1 MAKVAHAVE
10 LDVIDRLEEKIKLLV
25 GVVNRMRAEQSRMVE
40 DSLRL
45 NRELEATRARLSESE
60 GRTTEVSAL
69 VQEREVIR
77 GRVADMLKQLEGLN
91 L

>member
-10 LDVIDRLEEKIKLLV
+10 LDVIDRLEEKIKMLV
-25 GVVNRMRAEQSRMVE
+25 GVVTRLRAEQSRMVE
-40 DSLRL
+40 DSLRV
-45 NRELEATRARLSESE
+45 NRELEAARARLTECE

-77 GRVADMLKQLEGLN
+77 SRVTDMLKQLEGLN